1 MSQWLSLV
9 VNGYDEGS
17 SLYATLTQ
25 MGLTYSVAMA
35 IVIELIA
42 SIIVV
47 AAAMQSMKRDG
58 APTRQHTLIMG
69 LAYAAA
75 TAMAYP
81 ITGAAVNPLR
91 PTGIAVFASN
101 KSLTV
106 NPLSQ
111 LWVFWVSSILAA
123 ALVALVMIVAQL
135 LSNRSAGKDGSDDVA
150 EAAMVEDQT
159 ANDTDIPSVEDEVAT
174 TALTGTQA
182 DADYSV
188 IEQEDAQVERQ

>member
-1 MSQWLSLV
+1 
-9 VNGYDEGS
+9 
-17 SLYATLTQ
+17 